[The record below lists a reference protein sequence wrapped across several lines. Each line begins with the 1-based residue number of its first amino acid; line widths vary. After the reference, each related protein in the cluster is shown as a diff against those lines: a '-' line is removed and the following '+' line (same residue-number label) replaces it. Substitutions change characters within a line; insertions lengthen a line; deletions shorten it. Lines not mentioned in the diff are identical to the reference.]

1 MNYCFVAE
9 PFDAAMDRFAL
20 AQTTKEMTRRTDA
33 CWGSADIIQH
43 QFAGAPFGSAYV
55 CISPGEQGEFAS
67 SNHNRLHLCGAEPGL
82 TADGITGLQKLFSDA
97 GIGRYFV
104 WISPGPDIEV
114 VRRWL
119 ADAGLT
125 RRPYVSYLTLARDA
139 RRTVPAA
146 TGLDVREVD
155 RQEVER
161 LSGRLDGIVGPEYLR
176 SLGAPGVHH
185 FMAFEG
191 EQPVASA
198 VLYAF
203 EELGYLGMALTAE
216 PFRRRGAQSALIAQR
231 IKKAVAVGCEIV
243 VSETLSILE
252 HSLGNLQRAGFE
264 VAYEDEVYG
273 LLADDEPRATSRHRA
288 EPLS

>member
-1 MNYCFVAE
+1 
-9 PFDAAMDRFAL
+9 MDRFSL
-20 AQTTKEMTRRTDA
+20 AKTMKEMTRRTDA
-33 CWGSADIIQH
+33 CWRPADSVQH
-43 QFAGAPFGSAYV
+43 QFAGAPFGSTYV

-67 SNHNRLHLCGAEPGL
+67 SNHNRLHLCGVEPGL
-82 TADGITGLQKLFSDA
+82 TADGTTGLLKLFGDA

-104 WISPGPDIEV
+104 WISPGPDMEA

-119 ADAGLT
+119 ADAGLA
-125 RRPYVSYLTLARDA
+125 RRPSVAYLTLARDA
-139 RRTVPAA
+139 WEPAQAA
-146 TGLDVREVD
+146 TGFDVREVG
-155 RQEVER
+155 RQEIER
-161 LSGRLDGIVGPEYLR
+161 LSARLDGVIWPEYLR
-176 SLGAPGVHH
+176 SLGAPGMHH

-191 EQPVASA
+191 ERPVASA
-198 VLYAF
+198 VLCNF
-203 EELGYLGMALTAE
+203 KELGYLSMALTAE

-273 LLADDEPRATSRHRA
+273 LLADNEPRATSRHRA

>member
-1 MNYCFVAE
+1 ME
-9 PFDAAMDRFAL
+9 RFAL
-20 AQTTKEMTRRTDA
+20 AQTMKEMTRRTNA
-33 CWGSADIIQH
+33 CWGPADIIQH
-43 QFAGAPFGSAYV
+43 QFVGSPFGSAYV
-55 CISPGEQGEFAS
+55 SISPGEQGEHAS
-67 SNHNRLHLCGAEPGL
+67 SNGNRLHLCGAEPGL
-82 TADGITGLQKLFSDA
+82 TADGITGLQKLFADA

-104 WISPGPDIEV
+104 WVSPGPKIEV

-125 RRPYVSYLTLARDA
+125 RRPYVSYLTLARDVRQTA
-139 RRTVPAA
+139 PAA
-146 TGLDVREVD
+146 TGFDVREVD
-155 RQEVER
+155 PQEVER

-216 PFRRRGAQSALIAQR
+216 PFRRSRR
-231 IKKAVAVGCEIV
+231 
-243 VSETLSILE
+243 SERVNRPADQE
-252 HSLGNLQRAGFE
+252 GGGGRMQDRRLGNIVDRAALTWQPAKGRFRGGLREGGVWPVRGQRG
-264 VAYEDEVYG
+264 
-273 LLADDEPRATSRHRA
+273 
-288 EPLS
+288 

>member
-1 MNYCFVAE
+1 
-9 PFDAAMDRFAL
+9 MDRFAL
-20 AQTTKEMTRRTDA
+20 AQTMKEMTRRTNA
-33 CWGSADIIQH
+33 CWGPADIIQH
-43 QFAGAPFGSAYV
+43 QFAGSPFGSAYIS
-55 CISPGEQGEFAS
+55 ISPGEQGEYAS
-67 SNHNRLHLCGAEPGL
+67 SNPNRLHLCGAEPGL
-82 TADGITGLQKLFSDA
+82 TADGIKGLLKLFGDA
-97 GIGRYFV
+97 GVGRYFV
-104 WISPGPDIEV
+104 WISPGPEIEV

-139 RRTVPAA
+139 RQTAPAA
-146 TGLDVREVD
+146 TGFDVREVD
-155 RQEVER
+155 PQEVEC

-176 SLGAPGVHH
+176 SLGAPGAHH

-231 IKKAVAVGCEIV
+231 LKKAAAVGCKIV
-243 VSETLSILE
+243 VSETLSIAQ
-252 HSLGNLQRAGFE
+252 HSLGNLQRAGFD
-264 VAYEDEVYG
+264 VAYEKEVYG
-273 LLADDEPRATSRHRA
+273 LFADNEPRAT
-288 EPLS
+288 

>member
-1 MNYCFVAE
+1 MTFRPRHFSPMNYCFVAE
-9 PFDAAMDRFAL
+9 PFDATMDRFAL
-20 AQTTKEMTRRTDA
+20 AQTMKEMTRRTDA

-67 SNHNRLHLCGAEPGL
+67 SNPNRLYLCGAEPGL
-82 TADGITGLQKLFSDA
+82 SADGIKGLLKLFGDA
-97 GIGRYFV
+97 GVGRYFV
-104 WISPGPDIEV
+104 WISPGPQIEV
-114 VRRWL
+114 VRCWL
-119 ADAGLT
+119 ADVGLR

-139 RRTVPAA
+139 RQTGPAA
-146 TGLDVREVD
+146 TGFDVREVD

-185 FMAFEG
+185 FVAFEG

-216 PFRRRGAQSALIAQR
+216 PSRR
-231 IKKAVAVGCEIV
+231 
-243 VSETLSILE
+243 SERANRPADQE
-252 HSLGNLQRAGFE
+252 GGGGRMQDRRLGNVVDRKAFTGQPAKGRFRG
-264 VAYEDEVYG
+264 G
-273 LLADDEPRATSRHRA
+273 LREGGVWPVRGQ
-288 EPLS
+288 

>member
-1 MNYCFVAE
+1 
-9 PFDAAMDRFAL
+9 MDRFSL
-20 AQTTKEMTRRTDA
+20 AKTMKEVTRRTDA
-33 CWGSADIIQH
+33 CWRPAEGVQH

-82 TADGITGLQKLFSDA
+82 TADGMAGLQKLFADA

-104 WISPGPDIEV
+104 WISPGPNIEV

-119 ADAGLT
+119 ADAGFR
-125 RRPYVSYLTLARDA
+125 RRPYVHYLTLAQEA
-139 RRTVPAA
+139 RQTVPAA
-146 TGLDVREVD
+146 TGFDVREVD
-155 RQEVER
+155 AQEVER
-161 LSGRLDGIVGPEYLR
+161 LSGKLDGVIWPEYLR

-191 EQPVASA
+191 ERPVASA
-198 VLYAF
+198 MLCAF
-203 EELGYLGMALTAE
+203 KGLGYLSMALTAE
-216 PFRRRGAQSALIAQR
+216 PFRRRGAQSALIAER
-231 IKKAVAVGCEIV
+231 MRTAVAVGCKIV

-252 HSLGNLQRAGFE
+252 HSLGNLRKAGFE

-273 LLADDEPRATSRHRA
+273 LFADNEPRATSRHRT